1 MLPLLLTVN
10 QAANLLGV
18 GRTTIYELMDSGELF
33 SVHRGA
39 SRRIPLWAA
48 YDYVDR
54 LCGGSFR
61 QIPVRRRRGLP
72 RHASPATLTIMAWD
86 KTLATAPHRSR
97 SLCRQITARGRR
109 TGVAPPDEERDSRR
123 HEFVA

>member
-18 GRTTIYELMDSGELF
+18 GRTTIYELMDSGELL
-33 SVHRGA
+33 SVNRGT

-61 QIPVRRRRGLP
+61 QIPLLAVVDYLARLAGNPDDRGLREDDGDGRSQPNALPPDHSPWPTDWRRAARRG
-72 RHASPATLTIMAWD
+72 A
-86 KTLATAPHRSR
+86 
-97 SLCRQITARGRR
+97 
-109 TGVAPPDEERDSRR
+109 
-123 HEFVA
+123 